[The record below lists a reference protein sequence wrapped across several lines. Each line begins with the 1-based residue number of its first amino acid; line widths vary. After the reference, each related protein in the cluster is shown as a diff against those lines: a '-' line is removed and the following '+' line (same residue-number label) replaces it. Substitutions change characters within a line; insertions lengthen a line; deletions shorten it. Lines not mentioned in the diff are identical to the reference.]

1 LATLRLGAWRRRAH
15 IFAKP
20 CAAIVLLKALILSIR
35 QLADPAIRRV
45 LVRCVLL
52 AITTFVLLVAGVG
65 FGLGALDPTGLA
77 WLDGTLAVLG
87 SLGAVVLAWLLF
99 PIVIALSLGLFAD
112 EVIEAVERRYYP
124 DLPPAPGMSVAQS
137 TFGAIRF
144 AVVALA
150 LNLLVLPLYLLPGAN
165 VILYLALN
173 GYLLGREYF
182 EQVAQRRL
190 DWRTIAQLRRSA
202 RGRLWWAGVWTAALL
217 TVPFVNLI
225 APVIATCLMVHLF
238 EGLCRRGGAAQRL
251 RVGVAGVR

>member
-1 LATLRLGAWRRRAH
+1 M
-15 IFAKP
+15 AKP
-20 CAAIVLLKALILSIR
+20 RAGAVLLKALILSIR
-35 QLADPAIRRV
+35 QLSDPAIRRV
-45 LVRCVLL
+45 VVRCVLL
-52 AITTFVLLVAGVG
+52 AVATFVLLVAAVG
-65 FGLGALDPTGLA
+65 LGLGALDPTGLA

-124 DLPPAPGMSVAQS
+124 DLPPAPGMSVARS
-137 TFGAIRF
+137 TLGAIRF

-190 DWRTIAQLRRSA
+190 DWRAIAQLRHSA
-202 RGRLWWAGVWTAALL
+202 RGRLWWAGVWIAALL
-217 TVPFVNLI
+217 TVPVVNLI
-225 APVIATCLMVHLF
+225 APVIATCFMVHLF

-251 RVGVAGVR
+251 RVGAAGVR

>member
-1 LATLRLGAWRRRAH
+1 MLISGRTACGCPL
-15 IFAKP
+15 P
-20 CAAIVLLKALILSIR
+20 KALILSIR
-35 QLADPAIRRV
+35 QLSDPAIRRV

-52 AITTFVLLVAGVG
+52 ALATFALLVAAVG
-65 FGLGALDPTGLA
+65 LGLGALDPTGLA

-87 SLGAVVLAWLLF
+87 SLGALVLAWLLF
-99 PIVIALSLGLFAD
+99 PIVIALTLGLFAE

-137 TFGAIRF
+137 TLGAIRF
-144 AVVALA
+144 TMLALA

-190 DWRTIAQLRRSA
+190 DWRAVARLRRSA
-202 RGRLWWAGVWTAALL
+202 RARLWWAGVWTAALL
-217 TVPFVNLI
+217 TVPFLNLI

-238 EGLCRRGGAAQRL
+238 EGLCRRAGAAGPV
-251 RVGVAGVR
+251 RVGAAGAR